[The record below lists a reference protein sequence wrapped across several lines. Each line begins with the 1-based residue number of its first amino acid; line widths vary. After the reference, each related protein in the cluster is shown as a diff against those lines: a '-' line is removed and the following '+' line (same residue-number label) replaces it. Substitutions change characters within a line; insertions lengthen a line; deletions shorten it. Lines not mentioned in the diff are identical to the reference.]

1 MNPKPAEHTPTPWI
15 RRESKSDVI
24 WIEDGNGRVVMHNSS
39 VKDPEDQ
46 ANAAFIVRAVNAH
59 EELVEAL
66 REIAKGAGPY
76 SQDQL
81 EHATN
86 TIQAMKDLANEAIA
100 EQWGNA

>member
-1 MNPKPAEHTPTPWI
+1 MNPKPAAHTPTPWI

-59 EELVEAL
+59 EELLAALHEARYL
-66 REIAKGAGPY
+66 LIGHGRRSDMIDKAMAKA
-76 SQDQL
+76 
-81 EHATN
+81 
-86 TIQAMKDLANEAIA
+86 EA
-100 EQWGNA
+100 Q